1 MKKFEVK
8 EESKNKI
15 IAIISALVPEAKI
28 YLYGS
33 RARGTNAEWSD
44 IDLALDT
51 GKKLPRLTVGEL
63 RDIMVATN
71 IPYKVDIVDFH
82 NITDA
87 MQKAIMKDKV
97 VWKA

>member
-1 MKKFEVK
+1 M
-8 EESKNKI
+8 
-15 IAIISALVPEAKI
+15 PEAKI

>member
-1 MKKFEVK
+1 MVH
-8 EESKNKI
+8 
-15 IAIISALVPEAKI
+15 APEAP
-28 YLYGS
+28 
-33 RARGTNAEWSD
+33 NAEWSD